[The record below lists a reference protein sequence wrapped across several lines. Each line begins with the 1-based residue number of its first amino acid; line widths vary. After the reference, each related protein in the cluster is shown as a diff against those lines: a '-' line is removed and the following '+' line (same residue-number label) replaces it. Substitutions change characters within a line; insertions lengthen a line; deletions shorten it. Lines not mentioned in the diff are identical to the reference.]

1 MKYSVFTGEK
11 DIRRRIN
18 TCKRV
23 VVECPF
29 GWATITKK
37 EASFLVDEH
46 LEGLQLANHPGEVA
60 ELEKLDVGGT
70 GES

>member
-29 GWATITKK
+29 GWG
-37 EASFLVDEH
+37 H
-46 LEGLQLANHPGEVA
+46 HH
-60 ELEKLDVGGT
+60 
-70 GES
+70 